1 MKVLGAVVGG
11 TLLSGIAA
19 VFGSVA
25 SMEHGE
31 ITKERMALAMAGL
44 LIMGVGVVEANM
56 YFGMYR
62 TLETKEGMRERF
74 YGLGM
79 PKNTDEER
87 KVLLLEELDELA
99 EYYIVHYDLE
109 MLSNIALLRR
119 QAKELFVEL
128 GVA

>member
-1 MKVLGAVVGG
+1 MKTTEVKFEAYDEKEADALFVEDEEE
-11 TLLSGIAA
+11 LICEE
-19 VFGSVA
+19 GSD
-25 SMEHGE
+25 SSEGDWSDD
-31 ITKERMALAMAGL
+31 
-44 LIMGVGVVEANM
+44 VVEANM